1 MTSSRTPAVAAAAVL
16 LFVCPTAAQRG
27 PAPAATGLPAPVLT
41 LACAPSLAVA
51 PPLAALRIAGGQDS
65 FARHNYIPGDLVTIA
80 AGTRD
85 GIAVGQRFFVRRP
98 QVSRGE
104 PITPATPAIVRT
116 AGWIEVYATDE
127 TAALA
132 TIVHACDTI
141 EVGDYLEPF
150 AEPTVPDAP
159 VSLDAAAPASRDD
172 YARVLIGQDRRRTF
186 GRGDFLTIDRGADR
200 GVVPGA
206 RFVIYRDRRVPGN
219 FLFELGE
226 AVAMAVAPG
235 SSTLQ
240 VVRSLDA
247 IHEGDY
253 AALRR

>member
-16 LFVCPTAAQRG
+16 LLVCPMAAQRG
-27 PAPAATGLPAPVLT
+27 PAPAASGLPASVLA
-41 LACAPSLAVA
+41 LACAPGLAVTA
-51 PPLAALRIAGGQDS
+51 PASSLRITGGQDS
-65 FARHNYIPGDLVTIA
+65 FARHNFIPGDLVTVG

-85 GIAVGQRFFVRRP
+85 GLAVGQRFFVRRP

-116 AGWIEVYATDE
+116 AGWIEVYATGE
-127 TAALA
+127 AGALA

-150 AEPTVPDAP
+150 VIPGVPDVP
-159 VSLDAAAPASRDD
+159 VSTEAAAPASSGD
-172 YARVLIGQDRRRTF
+172 YARVLIGQDRRRSF
-186 GRGDFLTIDRGADR
+186 GRGDFLTIDRGSDK

-206 RFVIYRDRRVPGN
+206 RFVIYRDRRLPGH

-226 AVAMAVAPG
+226 AVAMAVTPD

-240 VVRSLDA
+240 VVRSRDA

-253 AALRR
+253 AAIRR